1 MVFKMSS
8 IPSGDS
14 ARRATGRS
22 QSGVDV
28 QARELLQV
36 RDLHVHFKTYRGV
49 VHALNGVNLNV
60 RRGEIL
66 GLVGETGS
74 GKSVTAY
81 SVLRLIAAPGSIV
94 GGEIIFEGQSLLNLP
109 EATMQRLRGSRVAL
123 IPQSPRASL
132 NPLFTLQDQMV
143 LFLRTHQGLSTS
155 ECSRRSRELVRQVGI
170 ADPDRVLRSYPH
182 ELSTG
187 MCQRVLIGMALS
199 SRPALLIADEPTTG
213 LDVTI
218 QAQIL
223 RLFRDLVREMGS
235 SALLISHDLGVV
247 AETCDRVAVMYAG
260 RIAEIAPT
268 VELFTNPRHPYS
280 RGLLAATLRV
290 DKDIPTS
297 VIPGVV
303 PSLLEPPR
311 GCMFRFRCEYAR
323 EKCEQV
329 DPDPVHVS
337 DEHLARCHFALE
349 LPRRALS

>member
-1 MVFKMSS
+1 MQQANHWSGPR
-8 IPSGDS
+8 PS
-14 ARRATGRS
+14 A
-22 QSGVDV
+22 DV
-28 QARELLQV
+28 GNLLTV
-36 RDLHVHFKTYRGV
+36 RGLHVHFGTYRGV
-49 VHALNGVNLNV
+49 VHALNGVDLAV

-81 SVLRLIAAPGSIV
+81 SVLRLIGPPGVIV
-94 GGEIIFEGQSLLNLP
+94 RGEIWFEGQNLLTLT
-109 EATMQRLRGSRVAL
+109 EVELQRLRGSRISL

-143 LFLRTHQGLSTS
+143 LFLRTHQGFSTS
-155 ECSRRSRELVRQVGI
+155 DALRRSRALLEQVGI
-170 ADPDRVLRSYPH
+170 ADPARVLRGYPH

-223 RLFRDLVREMGS
+223 RLFKGLVRELGS
-235 SALLISHDLGVV
+235 SALLITHDFGVV

-260 RIAEIAPT
+260 RIAEVAPT
-268 VELFTNPRHPYS
+268 IELFRNPRHPYS

-290 DKDIPTS
+290 DKDTPIS

-303 PSLLEPPR
+303 PSLLEPPH
-311 GCMFRFRCEYAR
+311 GCMFRFRCPIAQDR
-323 EKCEQV
+323 CEEV
-329 DPDPVHVS
+329 DPETLRVSEDHV
-337 DEHLARCHFALE
+337 ARCHFALE
-349 LPRRALS
+349 DRVLRDVIPTSGGGRLWE

>member
-1 MVFKMSS
+1 M
-8 IPSGDS
+8 GD
-14 ARRATGRS
+14 
-22 QSGVDV
+22 
-28 QARELLQV
+28 LLTV

-49 VHALNGVNLNV
+49 VHALNGVDLAV

-94 GGEIIFEGQSLLNLP
+94 GGEIWFEGQNLLDLP
-109 EATMQRLRGSRVAL
+109 EGSMQRLRGSRVAL

-143 LFLRTHQGLSTS
+143 LFLRTHQGLSTTHAL
-155 ECSRRSRELVRQVGI
+155 RRARELVEQVGI
-170 ADPDRVLRSYPH
+170 ADPVRVLRSYPH

-223 RLFRDLVREMGS
+223 RLFKDLVREVGS

-260 RIAEIAPT
+260 RIAEVAPT
-268 VELFTNPRHPYS
+268 VELFRNPRHPYA

-290 DKDIPTS
+290 DKDTPMT

-303 PSLLEPPR
+303 PGLLEPPH
-311 GCMFRFRCEYAR
+311 GCMFRFRCEFAQER
-323 EKCEQV
+323 CEQI
-329 DPDPVHVS
+329 DPEALQVSTEHV
-337 DEHLARCHFALE
+337 ARCHFALE
-349 LPRRALS
+349 PLWPRAD